1 MPYKT
6 FRALSGSVRV
16 DMLKQKVLDRG
27 LLYMCHSEQLG
38 LRFGTCVF
46 QSESSH
52 LLTHVLEV
60 GDV

>member
-1 MPYKT
+1 
-6 FRALSGSVRV
+6 
-16 DMLKQKVLDRG
+16 MLKQKVLDRG

-60 GDV
+60 GGV